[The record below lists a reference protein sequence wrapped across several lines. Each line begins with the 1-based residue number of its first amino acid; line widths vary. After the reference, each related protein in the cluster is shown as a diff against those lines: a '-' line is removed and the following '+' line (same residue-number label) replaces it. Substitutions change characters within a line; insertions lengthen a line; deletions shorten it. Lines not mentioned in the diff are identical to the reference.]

1 MKKWLFASA
10 FIVLSGCGF
19 GGLDSDMSVNVG
31 TPSPTLTQTPAKVPA
46 KTPATTPTPTPG
58 ANPEAEQWTT
68 ITLTKDQVYSGP
80 LVLVN
85 REHKIRPEA
94 LPEDI
99 VDLSEQDDLTEGYS
113 LLDPSIELSEAVAL
127 RFRELVEGAARDGVR
142 NLRISSGYRNNSE
155 QEELY
160 EEKGSDYALPA
171 GHSEHN
177 LGLSLDL
184 GSTTGA
190 IDQSAEGKWLKKHAW
205 DYGFILRYPKDKV
218 DLTGIQYEPW
228 HFRYVGLP
236 HSRIMKEKNF
246 VLEEYLAY
254 LKEKESIV
262 AEEDGVRYRI
272 SYVPVTK
279 RTEFKVPVDGSY
291 EISGDNSD
299 GVIVTVALKEAA

>member
-1 MKKWLFASA
+1 
-10 FIVLSGCGF
+10 
-19 GGLDSDMSVNVG
+19 MSVNVG

>member
-10 FIVLSGCGF
+10 FVMLTGCGF
-19 GGLDSDMSVNVG
+19 GGLNSDISVNVG
-31 TPSPTLTQTPAKVPA
+31 TPTPSSTQALAPTLTQTPET
-46 KTPATTPTPTPG
+46 TPAPTPG
-58 ANPEAEQWTT
+58 TNPDAGQWTT
-68 ITLTKDQVYSGP
+68 ITLTKEQVYSGP

-94 LPEDI
+94 VPEDI

-142 NLRISSGYRNNSE
+142 NLRISSGYRDNSE
-155 QEELY
+155 QEELF

-236 HSRIMKEKNF
+236 HSRIMKEKNL

-254 LKEKESIV
+254 LKEKETIV

-279 RTEFKVPVDGSY
+279 RTEFKVPVNGSY
-291 EISGDNSD
+291 EISGDNLD